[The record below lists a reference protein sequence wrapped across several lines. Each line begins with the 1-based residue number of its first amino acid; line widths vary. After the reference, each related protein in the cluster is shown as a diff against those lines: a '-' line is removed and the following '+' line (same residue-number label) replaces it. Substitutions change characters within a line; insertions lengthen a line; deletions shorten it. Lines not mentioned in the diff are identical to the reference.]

1 MALTFKLYLPH
12 RAKPLRPA
20 RLILLAL
27 IAALIAIALLRCRAD
42 RSVTTTLPDYPVTIN
57 GLQWDN
63 RTAPYPLLSYDGVTY
78 LPASAAG
85 CLGLRVDRTAEG
97 GISVSVTAEAEPY
110 EAHPRETPN
119 PHRASAAVLS
129 CPITVAGVPFD
140 NSATLYPFLEYR
152 GTVYIP
158 MTEKM
163 CGTLCVEYDRDSGA
177 GLSLRATGRLR
188 GTLADE
194 LPHFILHMGGVT
206 ADGQIYTNSIEAADY
221 SYECG
226 YRWMELDFNWTSDGA
241 LVCIHDWGNWKL
253 QQTDPSVNPPLTLAE
268 FTRLDSERSDF
279 HSFTPATLETWLK
292 EHPGAMIVTDVKEH
306 NIAAMEW
313 LAEHYPDLR
322 DRLIVQIYSLDEYMP
337 ISELGYSHIIL
348 TMYRIPWEEYH
359 DIETLSAFIRDT
371 RIMAITMAAEE
382 SVRDVFEALVA
393 TGIPVFV
400 HTLNE
405 PEQQSQWMAD
415 GAYGVYTDYG
425 DTRASVSSGS

>member
-158 MTEKM
+158 LTEEL
-163 CGTLCVEYDRDSGA
+163 CTGPLCVDYAQSRVS
-177 GLSLRATGRLR
+177 GLSLRASGRLR
-188 GTLADE
+188 AATGD
-194 LPHFILHMGGVT
+194 LPRFILHMCGET
-206 ADGQIYTNSIEAADY
+206 EDGTSGTNSIEAAEH
-221 SYECG
+221 SYAAG
-226 YRWMELDFNWTSDGA
+226 YRWLELDFSWTSDGA
-241 LVCIHDWGNWKL
+241 LACVHDWGNWWHRFGTKSS
-253 QQTDPSVNPPLTLAE
+253 QVPTFAE
-268 FTRLDSERSDF
+268 FEQRESAADTY
-279 HSFTPATLETWLK
+279 HSFTPASLDAWLK
-292 EHPGAMIVTDVKEH
+292 EHPDARIVTDVKDD
-306 NIAAMEW
+306 NVAAMEW

-322 DRLIVQIYSLDEYMP
+322 DRVIVQIYSLDDYEP
-337 ISELGYSHIIL
+337 ILKLGYQSMIL
-348 TMYRIPWEEYH
+348 TMYRLSWADFH
-359 DIETLSAFIRDT
+359 DIDELAAFIRDS
-371 RIMAITMAAEE
+371 RILAITMEAADHT
-382 SVRDVFEALVA
+382 RDVFDALVA
-393 TGIPVFV
+393 TGIPVYV

-405 PEQQSQWMAD
+405 PLDQIRWLTA
-415 GAYGVYTDYG
+415 GAYGIYTDCG
-425 DTRASVSSGS
+425 DVRGTPSE

>member
-158 MTEKM
+158 LTEEL
-163 CGTLCVEYDRDSGA
+163 CTGPLCVDYAQSRVS
-177 GLSLRATGRLR
+177 GLSLRASGRLR
-188 GTLADE
+188 AATGD
-194 LPHFILHMGGVT
+194 LPRFILHMCGVT
-206 ADGQIYTNSIEAADY
+206 EDGTAGTNSIE
-221 SYECG
+221 S
-226 YRWMELDFNWTSDGA
+226 S
-241 LVCIHDWGNWKL
+241 
-253 QQTDPSVNPPLTLAE
+253 TLC
-268 FTRLDSERSDF
+268 
-279 HSFTPATLETWLK
+279 SFSGFRFWL
-292 EHPGAMIVTDVKEH
+292 PT
-306 NIAAMEW
+306 
-313 LAEHYPDLR
+313 
-322 DRLIVQIYSLDEYMP
+322 
-337 ISELGYSHIIL
+337 
-348 TMYRIPWEEYH
+348 
-359 DIETLSAFIRDT
+359 
-371 RIMAITMAAEE
+371 
-382 SVRDVFEALVA
+382 
-393 TGIPVFV
+393 
-400 HTLNE
+400 
-405 PEQQSQWMAD
+405 
-415 GAYGVYTDYG
+415 
-425 DTRASVSSGS
+425 